1 MKWNITKCRLI
12 RLSHSNTNNDVSSV
26 WGSQGLEV
34 VLNSAIEEHG
44 WWRLLSTLTSHF
56 EANTQETVL
65 GVICESALQFMKYPD
80 DDADSLYF
88 VVRKHT
94 FKPFPTVSWGAFRIT
109 YFYFL
114 LVVRAAA
121 AALKKYTQLHAVCI
135 QSGHLTSWQWALNF
149 AARKCG
155 AQRT

>member
-1 MKWNITKCRLI
+1 M
-12 RLSHSNTNNDVSSV
+12 
-26 WGSQGLEV
+26 
-34 VLNSAIEEHG
+34 LNSAIEEQG

-135 QSGHLTSWQWALNF
+135 QSGHLTS
-149 AARKCG
+149 
-155 AQRT
+155 